1 MRPGNRGVLGA
12 WILWLAAN
20 ACPAVAL
27 DMGAWNSP
35 QQQFFPGYLCT
46 AVFWPFWLSNA
57 VMLLSPGLLWM
68 HSGRKWQRV
77 LRWTVATICFI
88 SFLAGL
94 ALQPSFRAVHVGH
107 VLWVTSF
114 LVAGFSAAPWK
125 GMGSGD

>member
-20 ACPAVAL
+20 ACPAVAVDL
-27 DMGAWNSP
+27 GTWNRP
-35 QQQFFPGYLCT
+35 EPEFCPGHLCT

-57 VMLLSPGLLWM
+57 LVLLSPILLALDPARKV
-68 HSGRKWQRV
+68 GRGV
-77 LRWTVATICFI
+77 RWSFTTICFI

-114 LVAGFSAAPWK
+114 LVAGFSTAPWK
-125 GMGSGD
+125 GTASAE